1 MTALGFVD
9 KVDGRASG
17 LDYALGFKTL
27 SQIWSPSPCAP
38 NCSRG
43 TSALQPHRK
52 LMLRHIVLSRRAHF
66 WIEIIQGKQ
75 VSFTGP

>member
-1 MTALGFVD
+1 LLFLSYWISSKRCNGNLPEPANLSERVRMTTYE
-9 KVDGRASG
+9 ASKMQ
-17 LDYALGFKTL
+17 LDA
-27 SQIWSPSPCAP
+27 A
-38 NCSRG
+38 NHV
-43 TSALQPHRK
+43 QPHRK